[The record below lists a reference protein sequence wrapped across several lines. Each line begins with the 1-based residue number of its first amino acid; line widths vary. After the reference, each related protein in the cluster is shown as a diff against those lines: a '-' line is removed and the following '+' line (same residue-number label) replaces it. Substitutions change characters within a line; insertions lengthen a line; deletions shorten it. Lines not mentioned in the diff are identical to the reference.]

1 MSALKRTALGSLAF
15 LPLLLLASC
24 AAVQSGADI
33 LAGTGQISE
42 SDRQSIVKTSQAVSA
57 TFSQITEEQEYYIGR
72 SVAALILNQY
82 PAYDNPALNAYIN
95 TLGQVVVYSST
106 RPEIYAGYHFLV
118 LDSDEVNAL
127 SAPGGF
133 IFITKGLLR
142 RCKNEEM
149 LASVLAHEAA
159 HISAKHGLQAI
170 KKSRL
175 VDAFRI
181 IGTEAARR
189 YGSEE
194 LAQLTTAFEGSV
206 GDIVETLVVRGYD
219 RKSELEADDLAVKF
233 DVAAGYSPQG
243 LTDFL
248 QAMTGDTAAAAS
260 GKGWFKTHPSA
271 EQRLE
276 KVKGRIAAL
285 SPVPM
290 EASVRTKRF
299 EQSVAK
305 LK

>member
-1 MSALKRTALGSLAF
+1 MSTAGRMALVPLISLAVLF
-15 LPLLLLASC
+15 IASC
-24 AAVQSGADI
+24 AVVQSGADI

-72 SVAALILNQY
+72 SVAALILAQY
-82 PAYDNPALNAYIN
+82 PAYDNTALNTYIN
-95 TLGQVVVYSST
+95 TMGQAIAYSST

-118 LDSDEVNAL
+118 LDTEEVNAL

-133 IFITKGLLR
+133 IFISKGLIR

-149 LASVLAHEAA
+149 LASILAHEVG
-159 HISAKHGLQAI
+159 HVCAKHGLQAI
-170 KKSRL
+170 KKARL
-175 VDAFRI
+175 VDAFKV

-194 LAQLTTAFEGSV
+194 LAQLTTAFEGALS
-206 GDIVETLVVRGYD
+206 DIVETLVVRGYD
-219 RKSELEADDLAVKF
+219 RKYEHEADDLAVKF
-233 DVAAGYSPQG
+233 DVAVGYAPKG

-248 QAMTGDTAAAAS
+248 QTMIGDSTTAS

-271 EQRLE
+271 EQRME
-276 KVKGRIAAL
+276 KVKSRIASL
-285 SPVPM
+285 SSVPV

>member
-1 MSALKRTALGSLAF
+1 MSTPGRMALVPLISLAV
-15 LPLLLLASC
+15 LLLASC
-24 AAVQSGADI
+24 AVVQSGADI

-72 SVAALILNQY
+72 SVAALILAQY
-82 PAYDNPALNAYIN
+82 PAYDNTALNTYMN
-95 TLGQVVVYSST
+95 TLGQAIVYSST

-118 LDSDEVNAL
+118 LDTEEVNAL

-133 IFITKGLLR
+133 IFISKGLIR

-149 LASVLAHEAA
+149 LASILAHEVG
-159 HISAKHGLQAI
+159 HVCAKHGLQAI
-170 KKSRL
+170 KKARL
-175 VDAFRI
+175 VDAFKV

-194 LAQLTTAFEGSV
+194 LAQLTTAFEGALS
-206 GDIVETLVVRGYD
+206 DIVETLVVRGYD
-219 RKSELEADDLAVKF
+219 RKYEHEADDLAVKF
-233 DVAAGYSPQG
+233 DVAVGYAPKG

-248 QAMTGDTAAAAS
+248 QTMIGDSTTAS

-271 EQRLE
+271 EQRME
-276 KVKGRIAAL
+276 KVKSQIASL
-285 SPVPM
+285 SKVPV
-290 EASVRTKRF
+290 EAPVRTKRF

>member
-1 MSALKRTALGSLAF
+1 MSKHQRSVIIPAGLMAV
-15 LPLLLLASC
+15 LLLASC
-24 AAVQSGADI
+24 AAVQSGTDV

-42 SDRQSIVKTSQAVSA
+42 SDRQAILKTSEAVSA

-72 SVAALILNQY
+72 SVAALILAQY
-82 PAYDNPALNAYIN
+82 PAYDNPALNNYIN
-95 TLGQVVVYSST
+95 TLGQAIVYSSS

-118 LDSDEVNAL
+118 LDTEEVNAL

-133 IFITKGLLR
+133 IFISKGLIR

-149 LASVLAHEAA
+149 LASILAHEVG
-159 HISAKHGLQAI
+159 HVCSKHGLQAI

-175 VDAFRI
+175 VDAFRV

-194 LAQLTTAFEGSV
+194 LAQLTTAFEGAL
-206 GDIVETLVVRGYD
+206 GDVFETLVVRGYD
-219 RKSELEADDLAVKF
+219 RKYEFEADDLAVKL
-233 DVAAGYSPQG
+233 DTAVGYSPQG

-248 QAMTGDTAAAAS
+248 QTMIGDSTTAS

-271 EQRLE
+271 EDRME
-276 KVKGRIAAL
+276 KAKGRIAGLSSVPAL
-285 SPVPM
+285 AP
-290 EASVRTKRF
+290 VRTARF
-299 EQSVAK
+299 EQNIAK
-305 LK
+305 MK

>member
-1 MSALKRTALGSLAF
+1 MSRFGRMALVPVAFPAF
-15 LPLLLLASC
+15 LFLASC

-42 SDRQSIVKTSQAVSA
+42 SDRQAIVKTSGAVSA

-72 SVAALILNQY
+72 SVAALILAQY
-82 PAYDNPALNAYIN
+82 PAYDNAALNTYIN
-95 TLGQVVVYSST
+95 TLGQAIVYSSD

-118 LDSDEVNAL
+118 LDTEEVNAL

-133 IFITKGLLR
+133 IFISKGLIR

-149 LASVLAHEAA
+149 LASILAHEVG
-159 HISAKHGLQAI
+159 HVCSKHGLQAI

-175 VDAFRI
+175 VDAFRV

-194 LAQLTTAFEGSV
+194 LAQLTTAFEGAL
-206 GDIVETLVVRGYD
+206 GDVVETLVVRGYD
-219 RKSELEADDLAVKF
+219 RKYEHEADDLAVKF
-233 DVAAGYSPQG
+233 DVAVGYAPKG

-248 QAMTGDTAAAAS
+248 QTMIGDSTTAS

-271 EQRLE
+271 EQRME
-276 KVKGRIAAL
+276 KVKGKIAAL
-285 SPVPM
+285 SSVPA

>member
-1 MSALKRTALGSLAF
+1 MALLF
-15 LPLLLLASC
+15 LASC
-24 AAVQSGADI
+24 ATVQQGADI

-42 SDRQSIVKTSQAVSA
+42 SDRQSITKTSQAVSA

-72 SVAALILNQY
+72 SVAALILAQY
-82 PAYDNPALNAYIN
+82 PAYDNAALNTYIN
-95 TLGQVVVYSST
+95 TLGQAIVYSSD

-118 LDSDEVNAL
+118 LDTEEVNAL

-133 IFITKGLLR
+133 IFVSKGLIR

-149 LASVLAHEAA
+149 LASILAHEVG
-159 HISAKHGLQAI
+159 HVCSKHGLQAI

-175 VDAFRI
+175 VDAFKV

-194 LAQLTTAFEGSV
+194 LAQLTTAFEGAL
-206 GDIVETLVVRGYD
+206 GDVFETLVVRGYD
-219 RKSELEADDLAVKF
+219 RKYEYEADDLAVKF
-233 DVAAGYSPQG
+233 DVAVGYAPKG

-248 QAMTGDTAAAAS
+248 QTMIGDSTTAS

-271 EQRLE
+271 EQRMD
-276 KVKGRIAAL
+276 KVKSRISAL
-285 SPVPM
+285 SSVPA

-299 EQSVAK
+299 EQSVAA
-305 LK
+305 LN

>member
-1 MSALKRTALGSLAF
+1 MSALRRTVLVFLAF
-15 LPLLLLASC
+15 LAMLLLASC

-72 SVAALILNQY
+72 SVAALILNRY
-82 PAYDNPALNAYIN
+82 PAYDDPALNTYIN
-95 TLGQVVVYSST
+95 TLGQVMVYSST

-118 LDSDEVNAL
+118 LDSEEVNAL

-149 LASVLAHEAA
+149 LASVLAHEVA
-159 HISAKHGLQAI
+159 HVGAKHGLQAI

-175 VDAFRI
+175 VDAFRV

-189 YGSEE
+189 YGPEE
-194 LAQLTTAFEGSV
+194 LAQLTTAFEGAL

-219 RKSELEADDLAVKF
+219 RKYELEADDLAVKF
-233 DVAAGYSPQG
+233 DVTAGYSPQG

-248 QAMTGDTAAAAS
+248 QAMAGDTAEGAS

-276 KVKGRIAAL
+276 RVKGRIAKL
-285 SPVPM
+285 SPVPA

-299 EQSVAK
+299 AQSVAK

>member
-1 MSALKRTALGSLAF
+1 MSGLGRMALVPAAF
-15 LPLLLLASC
+15 MAVLFLASC
-24 AAVQSGADI
+24 GAVQQGADI

-42 SDRQSIVKTSQAVSA
+42 SDRQSIAKTSQAVSA

-72 SVAALILNQY
+72 SVAALILAQY
-82 PAYDNPALNAYIN
+82 PAYDNAALNTYLN
-95 TLGQVVVYSST
+95 TLGQAIVYSSD

-118 LDSDEVNAL
+118 LDTEEVNAL

-133 IFITKGLLR
+133 IFISKGLIR

-149 LASVLAHEAA
+149 LASILAHEVG
-159 HISAKHGLQAI
+159 HVCSKHGLQAI

-175 VDAFRI
+175 VDAFRV

-194 LAQLTTAFEGSV
+194 LAQLTTAFEGAL
-206 GDIVETLVVRGYD
+206 GDVVETLVVRGYD
-219 RKSELEADDLAVKF
+219 RKYEHEADDLAVKF
-233 DVAAGYSPQG
+233 DVAVGYAPKG

-248 QAMTGDTAAAAS
+248 QTMIGDSTTAS

-271 EQRLE
+271 EQRMD
-276 KVKGRIAAL
+276 KVKSRIAAL
-285 SPVPM
+285 SAVPA

-299 EQSVAK
+299 EQSVAA

>member
-1 MSALKRTALGSLAF
+1 MALVPLISLAV
-15 LPLLLLASC
+15 LLLASC
-24 AAVQSGADI
+24 AVVQSGADI

-72 SVAALILNQY
+72 SVAALILAQY
-82 PAYDNPALNAYIN
+82 PAYDNTALNTYMN
-95 TLGQVVVYSST
+95 TLGQAIVYSST

-118 LDSDEVNAL
+118 LDTEEVNAL

-133 IFITKGLLR
+133 IFISKGLIR

-149 LASVLAHEAA
+149 LASILAHEVG
-159 HISAKHGLQAI
+159 HVCAKHGLQAI
-170 KKSRL
+170 KKARL
-175 VDAFRI
+175 VDAFKV

-194 LAQLTTAFEGSV
+194 LAQLTTAFEGALS
-206 GDIVETLVVRGYD
+206 DIVETLVVRGYD
-219 RKSELEADDLAVKF
+219 RKYEHEADDLAVKF
-233 DVAAGYSPQG
+233 DVAVGYAPKG

-248 QAMTGDTAAAAS
+248 QTMIGDSTTAS

-271 EQRLE
+271 EQRME
-276 KVKGRIAAL
+276 KVKSQIASL
-285 SPVPM
+285 SKVPV
-290 EASVRTKRF
+290 EAPVRTKRF

>member
-1 MSALKRTALGSLAF
+1 MSKRERMALVPAAF
-15 LPLLLLASC
+15 MAVLFLASC
-24 AAVQSGADI
+24 GAVQQGADI

-42 SDRQSIVKTSQAVSA
+42 SDRQSIAKTSQAVSA

-72 SVAALILNQY
+72 SVAALILAQY
-82 PAYDNPALNAYIN
+82 PAYDNAALNTYLN
-95 TLGQVVVYSST
+95 TLGQAIVYSSD

-118 LDSDEVNAL
+118 LDTEEVNAL

-133 IFITKGLLR
+133 IFISKGLIR

-149 LASVLAHEAA
+149 LASILAHEVG
-159 HISAKHGLQAI
+159 HVCSKHGLQAI

-175 VDAFRI
+175 VDAFRV

-194 LAQLTTAFEGSV
+194 LAQLTTAFEGAL
-206 GDIVETLVVRGYD
+206 GDVVETLVVRGYD
-219 RKSELEADDLAVKF
+219 RKYEHEADDLAVKF
-233 DVAAGYSPQG
+233 DVAVGYAPKG

-248 QAMTGDTAAAAS
+248 QTMIGDSTTAS

-271 EQRLE
+271 EQRMD
-276 KVKGRIAAL
+276 KVKSRIAAL
-285 SPVPM
+285 SAVPA

-299 EQSVAK
+299 EQSVAA

>member
-1 MSALKRTALGSLAF
+1 MSGHKRIVLVPIASLAMLF
-15 LPLLLLASC
+15 LASC

-33 LAGTGQISE
+33 LAGAGQISE

-72 SVAALILNQY
+72 SVAALILAQY
-82 PAYDNPALNAYIN
+82 PAYDNPALNTYIN
-95 TLGQVVVYSST
+95 TLGQVMVYSST

-118 LDSDEVNAL
+118 LDTEEVNAL

-133 IFITKGLLR
+133 IFISKGLIR

-149 LASVLAHEAA
+149 LASILAHEVG
-159 HISAKHGLQAI
+159 HVCSKHGLQAI

-175 VDAFRI
+175 VDAFRV

-194 LAQLTTAFEGSV
+194 LAQLTTAFEGAL

-219 RKSELEADDLAVKF
+219 RKYEHEADELAVNF
-233 DVAAGYSPQG
+233 DVTAGYSPKG

-248 QAMTGDTAAAAS
+248 QTMIGDTTTAS
-260 GKGWFKTHPSA
+260 AKGWFKTHPSA
-271 EQRLE
+271 EQRME
-276 KVKGRIAAL
+276 KVKSRIGSL
-285 SPVPM
+285 SSAPV

-305 LK
+305 LI

>member
-1 MSALKRTALGSLAF
+1 MNGLRHMAVFPAAF
-15 LPLLLLASC
+15 LASLILTSC
-24 AAVQSGADI
+24 SAVQQGTDI
-33 LAGTGQISE
+33 LAGTGQISA
-42 SDRQSIVKTSQAVSA
+42 SDQQSIIKTSQAVSA

-72 SVAALILNQY
+72 SVAALNT
-82 PAYDNPALNAYIN
+82 YIN
-95 TLGQVVVYSST
+95 TLGQTIVYSSD

-118 LDSDEVNAL
+118 LATDEVNAL

-133 IFITKGLLR
+133 IFISKGLVR

-149 LASVLAHEAA
+149 LASVLAHEVG
-159 HISAKHGLQAI
+159 HVCSKHGLQAI

-175 VDAFRI
+175 VDAFRV

-189 YGSEE
+189 YGPEE
-194 LAQLTTAFEGSV
+194 LAQLTTAFEGV
-206 GDIVETLVVRGYD
+206 LGDVFETLVVRGYD
-219 RKSELEADDLAVKF
+219 RKYEYEADDLAVKF
-233 DVAAGYSPQG
+233 DAAVGYAPKG

-248 QAMTGDTAAAAS
+248 QTMIGDSTAAS

-276 KVKGRIAAL
+276 KVKNRIAAL
-285 SPVPM
+285 SSVPS

-299 EQSVAK
+299 EQSVAG
-305 LK
+305 LN

>member
-1 MSALKRTALGSLAF
+1 MNAIKRTALFSAAF
-15 LPLLLLASC
+15 LAMLFLASC

-42 SDRQSIVKTSQAVSA
+42 KDRQSIVKTSQAVSA

-82 PAYDNPALNAYIN
+82 PAYDNPALNTYIN
-95 TLGQVVVYSST
+95 TLGQVIAYSST
-106 RPEIYAGYHFLV
+106 RPEIYAGYHFLA
-118 LDSDEVNAL
+118 LDSEEVNAL

-142 RCKNEEM
+142 LCRNEEM
-149 LASVLAHEAA
+149 LASVLAHEVA
-159 HISAKHGLQAI
+159 HVSAKHGLQAI

-194 LAQLTTAFEGSV
+194 LAQLTTAFEGAL

-219 RKSELEADDLAVKF
+219 RKYELEADDMAVKF
-233 DVAAGYSPQG
+233 DVTAGYSPKG
-243 LTDFL
+243 LADFL
-248 QAMTGDTAAAAS
+248 QAMAASGTTAS
-260 GKGWFKTHPSA
+260 GKGWFKTHPSS

-276 KVKGRIAAL
+276 KVKSRIA
-285 SPVPM
+285 SFSSVPV

-299 EQSVAK
+299 EQSMAK
-305 LK
+305 LR

>member
-1 MSALKRTALGSLAF
+1 MSTAGRMALVPLISLAV
-15 LPLLLLASC
+15 LILASC
-24 AAVQSGADI
+24 AVVQSGADI

-72 SVAALILNQY
+72 SVAALILAQY
-82 PAYDNPALNAYIN
+82 PAYDNTALNTYIN
-95 TLGQVVVYSST
+95 TLGQAIVYSST

-118 LDSDEVNAL
+118 LDTEEVNAL

-133 IFITKGLLR
+133 IFISKGLIR

-149 LASVLAHEAA
+149 LASILAHEVG
-159 HISAKHGLQAI
+159 HVCAKHGLQAI
-170 KKSRL
+170 KKARL
-175 VDAFRI
+175 VDAFKV
-181 IGTEAARR
+181 IGIEAARR

-194 LAQLTTAFEGSV
+194 LAQLTTAFEGALS
-206 GDIVETLVVRGYD
+206 DIVETLVVRGYD
-219 RKSELEADDLAVKF
+219 RKYEHEADDLAVKF
-233 DVAAGYSPQG
+233 DVAVGYAPKG

-248 QAMTGDTAAAAS
+248 QTMIGDSTTAS

-271 EQRLE
+271 EQRME
-276 KVKGRIAAL
+276 KVKSRIASL
-285 SPVPM
+285 SSVPV

>member
-1 MSALKRTALGSLAF
+1 MNRPKRLALIPTASLAF
-15 LPLLLLASC
+15 LFLASC

-42 SDRQSIVKTSQAVSA
+42 NDRQSIVKTSQAVSA

-72 SVAALILNQY
+72 SVAALILAQY
-82 PAYDNPALNAYIN
+82 PAYDNAALNTYIN
-95 TLGQVVVYSST
+95 TLGTAIVFSSS

-118 LDSDEVNAL
+118 LDTEEVNAL

-133 IFITKGLLR
+133 IFISKGLIR

-149 LASVLAHEAA
+149 LASILAHEVG
-159 HISAKHGLQAI
+159 HVCSKHGLQAI

-175 VDAFRI
+175 VDAFKV

-194 LAQLTTAFEGSV
+194 LAQLTTAFEGAL
-206 GDIVETLVVRGYD
+206 GDVVETLVVRGYD
-219 RKSELEADDLAVKF
+219 RKYEHEADDLAVKF
-233 DVAAGYSPQG
+233 DVAVGYAPKG

-248 QAMTGDTAAAAS
+248 QTMIGDSTTAS

-271 EQRLE
+271 EQRMD
-276 KVKGRIAAL
+276 KVESQIASL
-285 SPVPM
+285 SSVPV
-290 EASVRTKRF
+290 EASVRTNRF
-299 EQSVAK
+299 EQSVAT

>member
-1 MSALKRTALGSLAF
+1 MNKHARVVNFSAGLLAA
-15 LPLLLLASC
+15 LLLASC

-42 SDRQSIVKTSQAVSA
+42 GDRQSILKTSQAVSA

-72 SVAALILNQY
+72 SVAALILAQY
-82 PAYDNPALNAYIN
+82 PAYDNPALNTYLN
-95 TLGQVVVYSST
+95 TLGQAIVYSSD
-106 RPEIYAGYHFLV
+106 RPEIYAGYHFLI
-118 LDSDEVNAL
+118 LDTEEVNAL

-133 IFITKGLLR
+133 IFISKGLIK

-149 LASVLAHEAA
+149 LASILAHEVG
-159 HISAKHGLQAI
+159 HVSSKHGLQAI
-170 KKSRL
+170 KKARL
-175 VDAFRI
+175 VDAFKV

-194 LAQLTTAFEGSV
+194 LAALTTAFEGAL
-206 GDIVETLVVRGYD
+206 GDVFETLVVRGYD
-219 RKSELEADDLAVKF
+219 RKYEYEADELAVKY
-233 DVAAGYSPQG
+233 DAAVGYSPQG

-248 QAMTGDTAAAAS
+248 QTMVGDATTAS

-271 EQRLE
+271 EQRLD
-276 KVKGRIAAL
+276 KAKGRISAL
-285 SPVPM
+285 SSVPE

-299 EQSVAK
+299 EQTIAK